1 VDNQGTVW
9 ATAGADGVS
18 RLDGTGWTHY
28 CLDAGTIA
36 VGARGDVW
44 FGGRGA
50 LYRYNGSEWWRYDS
64 SDGVDHPGGTSVLGW
79 VAVDRDGVVWA
90 SKMAQGVAP
99 SGQRQELVSFD
110 GQRWTAYDLPKVD
123 VQDYVCG
130 LVVDGENRVWVST
143 PTSLF
148 ARDRGIW
155 SRYAG
160 REFSWVSGL
169 TIDGQGRCW
178 FGAVHESTVY
188 IGFLRAG
195 RWTGVAGTLDQF
207 RPHVLAYGGSGL
219 WFTSPLAP
227 GLIRWPWEDLPTAVG
242 AEPGPALPQSF
253 GLLQNRPNPFNQQTQ
268 ISFALPVTQ
277 QASLEVRN
285 ATGQR
290 VTTLAAGQ
298 FTAGAHVVNWDGR
311 DARGMAV
318 GSGVYLCRL
327 AAASGTDVR
336 KLTLLR

>member
-1 VDNQGTVW
+1 VGTDRSLLRYEGQVWREYADPEFVYVHEMAEDGAGRLWFAGGVNTRLLGYLESGRRVGVTHEGIRAETLFVDGRGNVW
-9 ATAGADGVS
+9 AGS
-18 RLDGTGWTHY
+18 WS
-28 CLDAGTIA
+28 
-36 VGARGDVW
+36 
-44 FGGRGA
+44 GG
-50 LYRYNGSEWWRYDS
+50 
-64 SDGVDHPGGTSVLGW
+64 P
-79 VAVDRDGVVWA
+79 
-90 SKMAQGVAP
+90 
-99 SGQRQELVSFD
+99 F
-110 GQRWTAYDLPKVD
+110 
-123 VQDYVCG
+123 
-130 LVVDGENRVWVST
+130 
-143 PTSLF
+143 
-148 ARDRGIW
+148 
-155 SRYAG
+155 
-160 REFSWVSGL
+160 
-169 TIDGQGRCW
+169 
-178 FGAVHESTVY
+178 
-188 IGFLRAG
+188 
-195 RWTGVAGTLDQF
+195 
-207 RPHVLAYGGSGL
+207 
-219 WFTSPLAP
+219 
-227 GLIRWPWEDLPTAVG
+227 IRWPWEDLPTAVG